1 MKPVLAIVAPGAMG
15 SAIGGRL
22 TQNSIEV
29 LTMLDGRSAQS
40 VERAQAAGMIG
51 VSLDELVRADIFLS
65 IVPPGVALSVAQDFA
80 TRFSGEARKP
90 AYVDCNAVNP
100 DTAARIAAIIRSGG
114 MDYVDGGIIGGPPK
128 PGYEGPTLYLSGE
141 RAGEVALLSEFGL
154 PCRPLHGGGFAASA
168 LKMSYA
174 GITKGLTALASMMVI
189 GASQGGVADVLRAEL
204 AHSQPMLLAW
214 FERQIPS
221 MPPKA
226 YRWVAEMQEIAG
238 FLQHPEAE
246 SLFRA
251 TAEFYAHIAQA
262 GGTGDVEE
270 LSGFFKSQKPKAA
283 PQSG

>member
-15 SAIGGRL
+15 SAIGWRF
-22 TQNSIEV
+22 TQNRIEV
-29 LTMLDGRSAQS
+29 LTTLDGRSAQS

-51 VSLDELVRADIFLS
+51 VPVAELVRADIFLS
-65 IVPPGVALSVAQDFA
+65 IVPPVVALWVAQEFA
-80 TRFSGEARKP
+80 ARFSGEARKP

-100 DTAARIAAIIRSGG
+100 DTAARIAAVIRSGG

-128 PGYEGPTLYLSGE
+128 PGYDGPTLYLSGE

-154 PCRPLHGGGFAASA
+154 PCQLLHGGGFAASA

-189 GASQGGVADVLRAEL
+189 GASRGGVADVLRAEL
-204 AHSQPMLLAW
+204 AHSQPMLLTW

-226 YRWVAEMQEIAG
+226 CRWVAEMQEIAG
-238 FLQHPEAE
+238 FLQQPQANT
-246 SLFRA
+246 LFRA
-251 TAEFYAHIAQA
+251 TAEFYADVAQ
-262 GGTGDVEE
+262 GGGKRDVEE
-270 LSGFFKSQKPKAA
+270 LSDFFKPLKQKKAD
-283 PQSG
+283 QSG